1 MLLVLA
7 LLAVAA
13 PPRTFRVDYAHVGT
27 ASEERFALERLV
39 LEPLPW
45 PGNLD
50 RPIDDTDS
58 GKYVFE
64 VRDQGSG
71 QLLYSRGF
79 SSIFGEWETTAEAK
93 RLQRAFSESLRF
105 PAPVAPAQIVLSK
118 RDQRTNQ
125 FKPVWTLLV
134 DPNDQSIDDSPPP
147 SAGPVMALLRTGEPA
162 KKIDLLLLGDGYTA
176 RERGK
181 FEKDARRLM
190 EVLFSTSPFKERRQD
205 FNVWGLCPPAADSGI
220 SRPSLGIHRRSPVG
234 TTYDAFGSERY
245 ILTFDNR
252 AFRDLAS
259 NAPYEVVEI
268 VVNSQTYGGGGI
280 FNLYGTV
287 AADSRWAPYIF
298 VHEFAHHLAGLA
310 DEYFT
315 SPTAYES
322 QPDRPE
328 PWEPNVTAN
337 PTHPKWEAL
346 LTPRVP
352 LPTPWDEAGFLE
364 WQKGVQERR
373 KQIRAERR
381 PESEMD
387 EHFAKEKIEATRRL
401 SSEKYAGKVGS
412 FEGANY
418 ESKGYFRSQTD
429 CIMFTRDDVPF
440 CAACRA
446 GIERILDLYAPR
458 ARAEPGSGPA
468 R

>member
-1 MLLVLA
+1 MLLALA
-7 LLAVAA
+7 LLAAAA
-13 PPRTFRVDYAHVGT
+13 PPRTFRVDYVHAGT

-50 RPIDDTDS
+50 RAIDDTNS
-58 GKYVFE
+58 GKYLFE
-64 VRDQGSG
+64 VRDRASG
-71 QLLYSRGF
+71 RLLYSRGF
-79 SSIFGEWETTAEAK
+79 SSIFGEWRTTAEAK
-93 RLQRAFSESLRF
+93 QLSRAFGESLRF
-105 PAPVAPAQIVLSK
+105 PSPVAPVDIVLRE
-118 RDQRTNQ
+118 RDEKTNQ
-125 FKPVWTLLV
+125 FRDAWKFAV
-134 DPNDQSIDDSPPP
+134 DPRDPSVDDSPPP
-147 SAGPVMALLRTGEPA
+147 AAGELIALQRAGDPA
-162 KKIDLLLLGDGYTA
+162 VKVDLLLLGDGYTA

-190 EVLFSTSPFKERRQD
+190 EVLFSASPFKERRDD
-205 FNVWGLCPPAADSGI
+205 FNVWGLCPPAAQSGI
-220 SRPSLGIHRRSPVG
+220 SRPSLGVHRRSPVG
-234 TTYDAFGSERY
+234 ATYDAFGSERY

-259 NAPYEVVEI
+259 HAPYDVVEI
-268 VVNSQTYGGGGI
+268 VANSNTYGGGGI

-315 SPTAYES
+315 SPTAYAS
-322 QPDRPE
+322 RPERVE
-328 PWEPNVTAN
+328 PWEGNVTAD
-337 PTHPKWEAL
+337 PRHPKWAAL
-346 LTPRVP
+346 LTPGVP
-352 LPTPWDEAGFLE
+352 LPTPWDQSSFIE
-364 WQKGVQERR
+364 WQKGMQERR
-373 KQIRAERR
+373 KRIRAERR

-387 EHFAKEKIEATRRL
+387 ALFATEKAEATRRL
-401 SSEKYAGKVGS
+401 SSEPNAGKVGA

-418 ESKGYFRSQTD
+418 EAKGFFRSQID

-446 GIERILDLYAPR
+446 AIDRILDLYAPR
-458 ARAEPGSGPA
+458 AGSGA
-468 R
+468 AH